1 MNRDRENGVSEAEAI
16 KNLLMKHIAE
26 EKNFI
31 LAIDGRSGA
40 GKSTLASVLQKET
53 GCAVVHMDDYFLRP
67 KQRTAE
73 RLDLPGGNVDHER
86 FLSEILLP
94 LSQGKHSIQFQ
105 PYDCK
110 TQTLQHMVEMENCG
124 VSIVEG
130 SYSCH
135 PALWDYYDFRVFVTI
150 SADEQRQRI
159 IEREGNEKAAM
170 FFARWIPMEE
180 KYFSHY
186 RVGERCDLVLKAGKA
201 AQISGEHLARRKT
214 GDAASGRKGIV

>member
-1 MNRDRENGVSEAEAI
+1 MKENRSMNWDWEGWAGEAEAI
-16 KNLLMKHIAE
+16 KKLIVKHIAE
-26 EKNFI
+26 GKSFI

-40 GKSTLASVLQKET
+40 GKSTLAAVLQKET
-53 GCAVVHMDDYFLRP
+53 GCPVFHMDDYFLRP
-67 KQRTAE
+67 QQRTAE
-73 RLDLPGGNVDHER
+73 RFDLPGGNVDHER

-94 LSQGKHSIQFQ
+94 LKQGKKSISYR

-110 TQTLQHMVEMENCG
+110 LQALQQAIEAEDCD

-150 SADEQRQRI
+150 STDGQRKRI

-170 FFARWIPMEE
+170 FFERWIPMEE

-186 RVGERCDLVLKAGKA
+186 RIEERCDMVLRA
-201 AQISGEHLARRKT
+201 ER
-214 GDAASGRKGIV
+214 